1 MTSGLTSSVAART
14 GAATAAAVFKT
25 VVVTRDSTPAPQE
38 DSPGSGGATVAAAEA
53 AQEEEG
59 PGEEGPGEE
68 DLLCTREAVD
78 TGEADEAGLG
88 AARHPSRR
96 PLHQED

>member
-1 MTSGLTSSVAART
+1 MAART
-14 GAATAAAVFKT
+14 GVATAAAVFKT

-59 PGEEGPGEE
+59 PGEE
-68 DLLCTREAVD
+68 DLLCTREAVN
-78 TGEADEAGLG
+78 TGAADEAGLG
-88 AARHPSRR
+88 AARPPSRR